1 MLTLYTAIGHLKLKK
16 NENGNLVPMIVNGT
30 QEYGMSEHEMVLW
43 SCLAFQILNFHE
55 LESAYA
61 ARLQKINATEGMPF
75 SHYLNRLLL
84 RGLIA
89 KGEALT
95 AVDALYRL
103 LGELQI
109 HLIDDRFPI
118 RLFSCIQL
126 LLEGKIK
133 CRDLGKY
140 LKKEKNNPIE
150 ETVLELAQTVP
161 LTTAELVTCVDKGNQ
176 IRNKSDVLN
185 MLYDDPE
192 TTYLTLAED
201 AQLQH
206 TQYPVLQAIGN
217 LYLNKQISFMKV

>member
-16 NENGNLVPMIVNGT
+16 NANGNPVPMIVNGPH
-30 QEYGMSEHEMVLW
+30 EYGMCEHEMVLW

-55 LESAYA
+55 LESAYD
-61 ARLQKINATEGMPF
+61 ARLQKINAKEGMPL
-75 SHYLNRLLL
+75 SHYINRLLL

-109 HLIDDRFPI
+109 HLIDDRFQV

-126 LLEGKIK
+126 FLEGKIR
-133 CRDLGKY
+133 CQDFAKY
-140 LKKEKNNPIE
+140 LKKGKNNPIE
-150 ETVLELAQTVP
+150 ETVLELARTVP
-161 LTTAELVTCVDKGNQ
+161 LTTAELVICVDKGKR
-176 IRNKSDVLN
+176 IRNKADVLN
-185 MLYDDPE
+185 TLYEDTE

-206 TQYPVLQAIGN
+206 IQYPVLQAIGN